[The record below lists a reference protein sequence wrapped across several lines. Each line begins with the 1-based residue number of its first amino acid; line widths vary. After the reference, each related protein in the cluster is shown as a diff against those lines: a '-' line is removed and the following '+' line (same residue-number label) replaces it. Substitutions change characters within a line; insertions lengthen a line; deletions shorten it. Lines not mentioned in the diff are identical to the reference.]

1 MGNISLAVLVLA
13 GTLLVFTDAP
23 ERIRALIDD
32 SIHTGQQLAT
42 AGDLRSISTMLDI
55 QYVKQG
61 RYPAEERFEAWMAAT
76 FKENHAGDLARDH
89 WGNPYVYTVIDQ
101 GRGYILRSAGADGL
115 LGTEDDM
122 WVTGP

>member
-23 ERIRALIDD
+23 ERIRALVDE
-32 SIHTGQQLAT
+32 SIHTGQQIAT

-55 QYVKQG
+55 QYLRQG
-61 RYPAEERFEAWMAAT
+61 RYPAEERFAFWMAAT
-76 FKENHAGDLARDH
+76 FKENHAGDLALDH

-101 GRGYILRSAGADGL
+101 GKGYILRSTGADGL
-115 LGTEDDM
+115 AETEDDM